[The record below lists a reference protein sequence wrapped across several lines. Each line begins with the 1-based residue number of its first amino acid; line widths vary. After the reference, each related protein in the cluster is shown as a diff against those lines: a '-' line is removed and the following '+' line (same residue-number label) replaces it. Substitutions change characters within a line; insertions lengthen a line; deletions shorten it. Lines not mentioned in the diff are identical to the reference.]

1 MTGGWGAAEPRAAMN
16 VFVEPAPLL
25 VRHKNV
31 F

>member
-1 MTGGWGAAEPRAAMN
+1 MN

-31 F
+31 FDRGSEGLACRI